1 MKNRVVWR
9 GLVVAGVALPIAGA
23 QHAAPLQSTM
33 QGTALT
39 PQDSAFHALNRLA
52 YGPRPGDVPRVA
64 AEGVM
69 RWIDRQLSPDE
80 IDNERLAE
88 RERQFQIL
96 RYDRGD
102 LAAMYTEVQ
111 RKRRERKLAA
121 AADTM
126 ADKSEANPIAQRGRR
141 LAGEFA
147 DLAVVRAALAERQL
161 YEVMVDFWTNHFNVY
176 FAKGADRFL
185 TPDYIE
191 HTIRPRAMGKFEDL
205 LIATAKSPAML
216 FYLDNWESVA
226 PGASPQSPLSA
237 RRRGGQGVRR
247 MPKGINENYARELLE
262 LHTLGVDGG
271 YTQHDVIDV
280 ARIFTGWSIGRPQ
293 QGGDFEF
300 HGWAHDRGEK
310 QVLSVRFEGRRD
322 MDEGIRLLKLLA
334 NHPATMHHVSRKLC
348 QRFVNDDPPDGCVD
362 DAVAAWKRSS
372 GDIREV
378 LRAIFH
384 GPDFWA
390 VQNVRAKV
398 KTPLEFVVSA
408 ARAVAAEPDTS
419 PRLAQVV
426 ARLGEPLYLH
436 VAPDGY
442 PEREA
447 AWVNSGALLDR
458 MNAAV
463 ALAAGKLPGVTVVLD
478 SIVSAG
484 DPDQLI
490 GAVNEKIL
498 SGTMS
503 ENTKQVLRRELAGV
517 GDPAQARALAVGLA
531 IGGPEFQRQ

>member
-1 MKNRVVWR
+1 MKS
-9 GLVVAGVALPIAGA
+9 LVLRLLAIVAAWPPAVGA
-23 QHAAPLQSTM
+23 QPAAPLQSP
-33 QGTALT
+33 LT
-39 PQDSAFHALNRLA
+39 PRDSAWHALNRLA
-52 YGPRPGDVPRVA
+52 YGPRPGEIERVA
-64 AEGVM
+64 AGGVL
-69 RWIDRQLSPDE
+69 RWIDAQLAPDK
-80 IDNERLAE
+80 IDDETVAKRE
-88 RERQFQIL
+88 REFDVL
-96 RYDRGD
+96 KYDRGD
-102 LAAMYTEVQ
+102 LARLYAEVQ
-111 RKRRERKLAA
+111 RARQERKRMGEI
-121 AADTM
+121 AADKPDDSPVAM
-126 ADKSEANPIAQRGRR
+126 KGRR
-141 LAGEFA
+141 FA
-147 DLAVVRAALAERQL
+147 AQFQQLAVVRAALSERQL

-185 TPDYIE
+185 TPDYVE
-191 HTIRPRAMGKFEDL
+191 HTIRPHAMGRFEDL

-226 PGASPQSPLSA
+226 PGAAMPFPLSA
-237 RRRGGQGVRR
+237 RRRRGQGVRT
-247 MPKGINENYARELLE
+247 GINEDYARELLE

-271 YTQHDVIDV
+271 YGQHDVIDV
-280 ARIFTGWSIGRPQ
+280 ARIFTGWSIRRPQ
-293 QGGDFEF
+293 QGADFEF
-300 HGWAHDRGEK
+300 HDWAHDTGDK
-310 QVLSVRFEGRRD
+310 QVLDIEFERGHG

-334 NHPATMHHVSRKLC
+334 NHPATTHHISRQLC

-362 DAVAAWKRSS
+362 DAVAAWQRSR

-390 VQNVRAKV
+390 AANVRAKV

-447 AWVNSGALLDR
+447 AWVNSGGLLDR

-463 ALAAGKLPGVTVVLD
+463 ALASGKLPGVTVVLD

-503 ENTKQVLRRELAGV
+503 ENTKQVLRRELAGI